1 MEREGVPRSPK
12 NDRVFWH
19 TGLIHVDPGCL
30 MGRIKTIGFS
40 GGYPWFSHFHARSQ
54 CTWHCGR
61 LQEPCSWGSRQ
72 TWRWIYGG
80 SMGIRFQNTIPY
92 GTSQSLATVDRL
104 IRNKQISSIFIHRM
118 QWNAPIPWKKTVEPS
133 ETANKLLF
141 LGHCWTSQVL
151 MPGLGP
157 KITTL
162 PTCTVQMTWIKLSFQ
177 NPKFRPCSFTYH
189 ISHPQLSH
197 NFRKELMNGKSVR
210 NSWTANRLP
219 VAAGRFHEA
228 PIASRICC
236 ESCWPRKE
244 LMTPNRINR
253 KDVSP
258 KKYTNWVIG
267 CLNPSNGFMNP
278 SIWHVNIIQY
288 PMVHHHGLGQHS
300 HVWDTVTT
308 FGNCPSSCMVPVI
321 NSDFKRDNPKSQIF
335 TCHGIFEAGMQQV
348 SFLWG
353 V

>member
-40 GGYPWFSHFHARSQ
+40 GGYPWFSHFHARSL

-61 LQEPCSWGSRQ
+61 LQLGVPANLTLDLWG
-72 TWRWIYGG
+72 IY
-80 SMGIRFQNTIPY
+80 MGIRFQSTIPY

-118 QWNAPIPWKKTVEPS
+118 QWNAPIPWKKNRRTVRNRL
-133 ETANKLLF
+133 NKQLF

-151 MPGLGP
+151 MPGLGTN
-157 KITTL
+157 TTL

-258 KKYTNWVIG
+258 KKINKLGNWVSKPIKWVYESINMACQYYSISHG
-267 CLNPSNGFMNP
+267 SPSRLRSTLPCLR
-278 SIWHVNIIQY
+278 
-288 PMVHHHGLGQHS
+288 HGHNLREL
-300 HVWDTVTT
+300 
-308 FGNCPSSCMVPVI
+308 P
-321 NSDFKRDNPKSQIF
+321 
-335 TCHGIFEAGMQQV
+335 E
-348 SFLWG
+348 
-353 V
+353 

>member
-1 MEREGVPRSPK
+1 MGDLWRS
-12 NDRVFWH
+12 DS
-19 TGLIHVDPGCL
+19 
-30 MGRIKTIGFS
+30 KT
-40 GGYPWFSHFHARSQ
+40 
-54 CTWHCGR
+54 
-61 LQEPCSWGSRQ
+61 
-72 TWRWIYGG
+72 
-80 SMGIRFQNTIPY
+80 PY
-92 GTSQSLATVDRL
+92 RMAPVNHWLRL
-104 IRNKQISSIFIHRM
+104 IGWSETNKYHPYSSIECNGMH
-118 QWNAPIPWKKTVEPS
+118 QSPEKTVEPS

-157 KITTL
+157 KITKL
-162 PTCTVQMTWIKLSFQ
+162 STCTVQMTWIKLSFQ
-177 NPKFRPCSFTYH
+177 NPKFRPCSFIYH
-189 ISHPQLSH
+189 IR
-197 NFRKELMNGKSVR
+197 NFRTTFGR

-219 VAAGRFHEA
+219 VAPGRFHEA

-244 LMTPNRINR
+244 LMTPIESIERM
-253 KDVSP
+253 SLP

-278 SIWHVNIIQY
+278 SIWHVTIIQY
-288 PMVHHHGLGQHS
+288 PMVHHHGLGKHS

-348 SFLWG
+348 SFLWVKKRLKIG
-353 V
+353 KSCYSL